1 MLLSGISALPATLFH
16 VFRSSSPV
24 TRQGLVTTTLHR
36 FTSSQDCPI
45 RDTFGPLVI
54 ENSGLG
60 SFVAADKPPSRRGGP
75 IITLP
80 RTIVERHVRRVFD
93 SVYDAL
99 AEAIRNLPLLPG
111 APISEP
117 PSPTGSKSAALPSV
131 KLLLDWS
138 TWAL

>member
-1 MLLSGISALPATLFH
+1 M
-16 VFRSSSPV
+16 V
-24 TRQGLVTTTLHR
+24 
-36 FTSSQDCPI
+36 
-45 RDTFGPLVI
+45 

-93 SVYDAL
+93 SVYDVL
-99 AEAIRNLPLLPG
+99 TEAIRNLPLLPG

-131 KLLLDWS
+131 KLSLD
-138 TWAL
+138 